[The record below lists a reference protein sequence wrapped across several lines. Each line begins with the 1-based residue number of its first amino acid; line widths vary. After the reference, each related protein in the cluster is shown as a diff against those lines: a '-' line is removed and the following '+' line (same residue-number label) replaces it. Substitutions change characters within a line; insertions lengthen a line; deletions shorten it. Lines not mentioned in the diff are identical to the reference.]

1 MDEENN
7 LNEQLNLMPKEKI
20 DDIKLEDEIKNSF
33 ISYAM
38 SVIASRALPDVR
50 DGLKPVHRRILY
62 AMYNLG
68 LRPNSAYKKSS
79 RIAGDTMGLYHPH
92 GDAAIYDAMVRMA
105 QDFSLRY
112 PLVDGH
118 GNFGSIDGDA
128 AAAPRYT
135 EARLSAIAMNLL
147 TDLDKNTVDFV
158 PNYDEQ
164 EKEPSVLP
172 SRLPNFLLNGVSG
185 IAVGMATNTPPHNL
199 EEVVDATIHMI
210 DNFIEGKETFVDE
223 LIDIVKGPDFP
234 TGANILGTQ
243 GIISAYKT
251 GRGSI
256 TLRGVSHIET
266 LKNGREMIV
275 ITELPYQ
282 CNKANLVEKIGELV
296 RDKKIEGVSYLRDES
311 NRKGIRVVI
320 ELKRDANTAVILNN
334 LYKHSGL
341 QTSFGVNMLAL
352 VKGEPQ
358 LLNLKDAIFHYV
370 EHQVDVVTRRT
381 QFELDKAKARQHI
394 LEGYLKALD
403 FIDEVIAIIRASQN
417 TSIAKA
423 SLEERFLF
431 TEIQSEAIVQMRLRA
446 LTGLEREKLEEEFKE
461 LAILI
466 AELMD
471 LLANKN
477 KMYSLIKEEITIL
490 KEKHKDERRTR
501 ILPKEDEMN
510 LEDLYE
516 AEECVITLSH
526 LGYIKRMPLSLYK
539 SQNRGGRGVRGMATR
554 EEDGIKSLFITN
566 SFSYLLFFTSQ
577 GKVFKKRAFEIGEA
591 KRESKGTSLVN
602 LINLGPREKVTAL
615 IPVASFTLDS
625 HLVMLTKEGIIK
637 KTDTKNFENVNKNG
651 IRAINL
657 KDDDELITVRET
669 TLGDDFFIATHEG
682 LGIKFNLDD
691 LRPVGR
697 SAVGVRGIKLK
708 EGDFVVGGDISDP
721 NSEIL
726 VVCENGYGKCT
737 LQEDFKLQKR
747 AGKGSKIYQ
756 VTEKTGKIV
765 GISQVS
771 SSDEVMI
778 INSDGVVIR
787 IKISSIRT
795 TGRVAQGVKLINLS
809 EEAKVISIAKIREDQ
824 LEKSED
830 GDEPQ
835 ITFS

>member
-1 MDEENN
+1 MDDND
-7 LNEQLNLMPKEKI
+7 LNLIPKEKI

-50 DGLKPVHRRILY
+50 DGLKPVHRRILFT
-62 AMYNLG
+62 MHNLG
-68 LRPNSAYKKSS
+68 LRPNSSYKKSA
-79 RIAGDTMGLYHPH
+79 RISGDTMGRYHPH

-118 GNFGSIDGDA
+118 GNFGSIDGDS

-135 EARLSAIAMNLL
+135 EARLSSVAMHLL

-199 EEVVDATIHMI
+199 TEIIDATTYMI
-210 DNFIEGKETFVDE
+210 DNLIKEEETDVED
-223 LIDIVKGPDFP
+223 LLNIVKGPDFP
-234 TGANILGTQ
+234 TGANILGTA

-256 TLRGVSHIET
+256 TLRGQSHVET

-282 CNKANLVEKIGELV
+282 CNKANLVERIGELV

-311 NRKGIRVVI
+311 NRNGIRVVI
-320 ELKRDANTAVILNN
+320 ELKKDVNTAIILNN

-341 QTSFGVNMLAL
+341 QTTFGVNMLAL

-358 LLNLKDAIFHYV
+358 LLNLKSAIFHYI
-370 EHQVDVVTRRT
+370 EHQFDVVTRRT
-381 QFELDKAKARQHI
+381 QFDLDKAKARQHI

-417 TSIAKA
+417 TTIAKA
-423 SLEERFLF
+423 SLEERFGF

-461 LAILI
+461 LGILI
-466 AELMD
+466 EELMS
-471 LLANKN
+471 LLADKN
-477 KMYSLIKEEITIL
+477 KMYSLIKEEILIL
-490 KEKHKDERRTR
+490 KDKHGDERRTR
-501 ILPKEDEMN
+501 ILPREDEMN
-510 LEDLYE
+510 IEDLYE
-516 AEECVITLSH
+516 SEECVITMSH

-539 SQNRGGRGVRGMATR
+539 SQNRGGKGVRGMATR

-615 IPVASFTLDS
+615 IPVSNFTEDS
-625 HLVMLTKEGIIK
+625 HLVMLTKEGTVK

-657 KDDDELITVRET
+657 KDNDELITVKET
-669 TLGDDFFIATHEG
+669 KLGDDFFIATHDG

-691 LRPVGR
+691 LRPLGR
-697 SAVGVRGIKLK
+697 TAVGVIGIRLR
-708 EGDFVVGGDISDP
+708 EGDFVIGGDISDE
-721 NSEIL
+721 NCEIL
-726 VVCENGYGKCT
+726 IVSENGYGKCT
-737 LQEDFKLQKR
+737 LQEDFNRQKR
-747 AGKGSKIYQ
+747 AGKGAKIYQ
-756 VTEKTGKIV
+756 VTEKTGKII
-765 GISQVS
+765 GLSQVTN
-771 SSDEVMI
+771 SDEVMI

-787 IKISSIRT
+787 LKISSIRT
-795 TGRVAQGVKLINLS
+795 TGRVAQGVKLIDLNEDS
-809 EEAKVISIAKIREDQ
+809 KVISIAKIREDQ
-824 LEKSED
+824 LEKSVEED
-830 GDEPQ
+830 AQ
-835 ITFS
+835 IKIET